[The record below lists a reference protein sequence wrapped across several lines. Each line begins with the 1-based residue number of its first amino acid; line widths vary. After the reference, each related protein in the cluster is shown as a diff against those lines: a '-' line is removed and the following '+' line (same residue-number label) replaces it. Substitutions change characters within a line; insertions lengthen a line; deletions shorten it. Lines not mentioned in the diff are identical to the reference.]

1 MAIIFSRIL
10 FPLALLGMGLAM
22 LETDQNDA

>member
-1 MAIIFSRIL
+1 MAIIFSGIL
-10 FPLALLGMGLAM
+10 FPLTLLGMGLAM